1 MRTHAFRLFALV
13 SMLALL
19 LGAQVCMIV
28 QCSPK
33 PSRPAA
39 HACCARTAAAK
50 SAPGAPVPH
59 ESVKPCCVQVTLAD
73 APTLA
78 PPLAASVFAPLALL
92 ATIVFD
98 AAPAAAFAPSPPG
111 DAAPPPAGPPLA
123 AAGSRAPPRA

>member
-19 LGAQVCMIV
+19 FGAQVCMLF
-28 QCSPK
+28 QCTPK
-33 PSRPAA
+33 QARPAA
-39 HACCARTAAAK
+39 HACCAAAAAK

-59 ESVKPCCVQVTLAD
+59 ESVKPCCVQVTLAG
-73 APTLA
+73 APTLE
-78 PPLAASVFAPLALL
+78 PPVAVDAFAPFALL
-92 ATIVFD
+92 AAFAFD